1 MRPLLSTAACALM
14 LAACSKAEK
23 PPVQEMSPDM
33 ASAQPAQAAP
43 PMDAAM
49 KAADSA
55 DDTTSWQATPDGYTF
70 HTFPKK
76 IEIVRLLH
84 DGTGVW
90 SANGY
95 AAGDYFRML
104 GSRDE
109 PVGGPVKLHA
119 VRFEMLASG
128 NGRVVF
134 EKRATANP
142 NDPVIAALS
151 VNFMIH

>member
-1 MRPLLSTAACALM
+1 MRLIFRAAACALA
-14 LAACSKAEK
+14 LAACGQNETPKPAEA
-23 PPVQEMSPDM
+23 SPDM
-33 ASAQPAQAAP
+33 AAAHP
-43 PMDAAM
+43 GQEAAAMDASM
-49 KAADSA
+49 KASDAA
-55 DDTTSWQATPDGYTF
+55 DDISFQATPDGYTF

-76 IEIVRLLH
+76 IEIVRLPH

-90 SANGY
+90 SAQGY
-95 AAGDYFRML
+95 AAADYFRMMD
-104 GSRDE
+104 SRDE

-128 NGRVVF
+128 NGKVVF

-142 NDPVIAALS
+142 GDPVIQALS